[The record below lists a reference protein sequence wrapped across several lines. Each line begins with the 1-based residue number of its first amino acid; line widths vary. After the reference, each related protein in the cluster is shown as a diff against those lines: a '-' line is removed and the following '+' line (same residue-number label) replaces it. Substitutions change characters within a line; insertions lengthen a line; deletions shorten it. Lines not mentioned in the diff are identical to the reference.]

1 MEMNISRDDLIRC
14 ISAVARVVESR
25 NTIPILSTIK
35 LVFDGKTLTATAT
48 DLEIIAT
55 AEAPASGKAF
65 SACVDAKLLADIGK
79 KVSGDVTMTFTDGTV
94 TVKSGRSRFKL
105 NALAASDFPDMKEAG
120 FDAEF
125 SIDLAALFAPCMFA
139 ISTEETRYYLNG
151 VFVHVDEGGKLRAVA
166 TDGHRLSL
174 HEVELPEGADTM
186 PAVIVPRKVSSIL
199 PKGDVSVSVGKSA
212 IRIVSSGLTLVSKL
226 VDGTFPD
233 YKRVVPK
240 DNDKI
245 VTSERVDLS
254 KAAERVTVVS
264 QEKGRAVKLSIA
276 SGSIGLSVSGA
287 EAGEAS
293 DEVEASYTG
302 EPIEIGFNSRY
313 LAEALGVLP
322 NGPVNI
328 AISDPSAPALLTSS
342 AFEGLSI
349 TLMPMRV

>member
-1 MEMNISRDDLIRC
+1 
-14 ISAVARVVESR
+14 
-25 NTIPILSTIK
+25 
-35 LVFDGKTLTATAT
+35 
-48 DLEIIAT
+48 
-55 AEAPASGKAF
+55 
-65 SACVDAKLLADIGK
+65 
-79 KVSGDVTMTFTDGTV
+79 V

-186 PAVIVPRKVSSIL
+186 PVVIVPRKVSSIL